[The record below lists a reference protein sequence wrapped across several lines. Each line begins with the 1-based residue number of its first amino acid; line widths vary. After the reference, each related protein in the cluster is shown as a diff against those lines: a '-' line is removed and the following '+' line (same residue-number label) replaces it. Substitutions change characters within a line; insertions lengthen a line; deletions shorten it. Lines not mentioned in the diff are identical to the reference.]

1 MYLAATELLLRIR
14 QAKTR
19 VPPCIL
25 SSHMS
30 KFVENAT
37 RILEAA
43 EAAMRSG
50 ETPSALTFLI
60 RPEGTLEMVADS
72 DTPLDTLQ
80 MERGAAM
87 VYRINQKNGRVRVE
101 GRSGSSTCMF
111 ESEKPQAAVQRTL
124 QRLDEV
130 PVQICEATTTAVLP
144 RARTWQPPPE
154 EWD

>member
-1 MYLAATELLLRIR
+1 
-14 QAKTR
+14 
-19 VPPCIL
+19 
-25 SSHMS
+25 MS

-43 EAAMRSG
+43 ESAMQSG

-60 RPEGTLEMVADS
+60 RPEGTLEMLADS

-87 VYRINQKNGRVRVE
+87 IYRINQRNGRVRVE
-101 GRSGSSTCMF
+101 GRSGSNTCVF
-111 ESEKPQAAVQRTL
+111 ESEQPHAAVQRTL
-124 QRLDEV
+124 QRRDEL
-130 PVQICEATTTAVLP
+130 PVQITDASSTAVLP
-144 RARTWQPPPE
+144 RARTWPPPPE